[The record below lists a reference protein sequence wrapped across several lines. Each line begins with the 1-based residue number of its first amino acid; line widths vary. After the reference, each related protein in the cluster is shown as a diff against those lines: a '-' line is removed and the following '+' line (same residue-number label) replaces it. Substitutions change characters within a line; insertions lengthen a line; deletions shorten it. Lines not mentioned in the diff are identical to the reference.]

1 MAPSAGG
8 FAPGS
13 SMAAPGWI
21 EHFVRRLDALGLR
34 YMVTGSVAS
43 MIYGEP
49 RLTLD
54 LDLVVELDVE
64 RAVDLLAAFPEAEFY
79 RPPLE
84 VVRLEC
90 SRDTR
95 GHFNLI
101 HGETGM
107 KADIYP
113 AARDDLHRWGLAHRR
128 RVSYGAGQLWLAPPE
143 YVILRKLEFWREGRS
158 EKHLR
163 DVRAMLAS
171 DLGLD
176 RVFLETELRRRGL
189 EEAWERVIEPA

>member
-1 MAPSAGG
+1 MPPSAGG

-21 EHFVRRLDALGLR
+21 ELFVARLEALGLP
-34 YMVTGSVAS
+34 YMVTGSTAS

-54 LDLVVELDVE
+54 LDLVVELE
-64 RAVDLLAAFPEAEFY
+64 IEGAAEFLAAFPESEFY

-84 VVRLEC
+84 VARLEC
-90 SRDTR
+90 SRDSR

-101 HGETGM
+101 HHETGM
-107 KADIYP
+107 KADIYL
-113 AARDDLHRWGLAHRR
+113 AARDELHRWGLAHRR
-128 RVSYGAGQLWLAPPE
+128 RIPFGPGQLSLAPPE
-143 YVILRKLEFWREGRS
+143 YVILRKLEFFREGGS

-163 DVRAMLAS
+163 DVRAMLAA
-171 DLGLD
+171 GVALD
-176 RVFLETELRRRGL
+176 RAFLDAELHRRGL
-189 EEAWERVIEPA
+189 EEIWRRVEESD